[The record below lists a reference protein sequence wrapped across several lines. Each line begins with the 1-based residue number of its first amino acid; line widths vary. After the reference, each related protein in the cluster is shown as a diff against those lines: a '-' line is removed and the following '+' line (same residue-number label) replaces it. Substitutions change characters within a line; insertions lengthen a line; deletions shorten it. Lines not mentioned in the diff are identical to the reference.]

1 LTVDGVLTIAE
12 DVMSNQGRKFIEM
25 MERLADLRFRKEQEA
40 KREVQEA
47 GGPYEDDYDD
57 DDEENGYY
65 EGEDGE
71 DSEEEEVYETEK
83 FGADNRIPRSLRREE
98 WTKVAACFT
107 SLLLECLNN
116 ESLLPTKKKSL
127 TNDN

>member
-1 LTVDGVLTIAE
+1 
-12 DVMSNQGRKFIEM
+12 

-65 EGEDGE
+65 EGEEGE
-71 DSEEEEVYETEK
+71 DSEEEEVLAQKNEP
-83 FGADNRIPRSLRREE
+83 GADKSGSQDCSEEENGRRSSHVSHLCCSN
-98 WTKVAACFT
+98 V
-107 SLLLECLNN
+107 
-116 ESLLPTKKKSL
+116 
-127 TNDN
+127 